1 MRELTRGV
9 CFGTFLALGSAI
21 FALGDEP
28 LLVLEDVPSGGM
40 VCVNV
45 DLGPVLKRCGLSRVA
60 WQNLRVFTEDNVLVP
75 AQFIPEPF
83 TRSNTSATGAE
94 FSGAGILILR
104 LPEPPPTRLVLRSEQ
119 TADSDSDSAQA
130 FDGKVSTPYLSVE
143 HNPGHGGFFEK
154 VRIGQSAL
162 EFPVRFADRVHHAKE
177 GSFSAAGYSSAEVKL
192 LSRGPLGVLV
202 RTQTRYVRGEQSP
215 TSQPQACYDWFY
227 FYDLPVIWVRV
238 VATQAEGFRW
248 NEHHFLEIQFSE
260 NTANRW
266 MGGEPLQEGT
276 LTRTA
281 KSHPLTHIGMVRNEQ
296 VGLGIF
302 CGGSVLV
309 YDSPGGDGHYI
320 QAHGDRAWQPWETA
334 KITKEAYIFVGEQGD
349 FDGRIREVPGLVP
362 KQVDAIVTTRE
373 IHDRLA
379 AARAKLSPLLLA
391 ATSYCERTGHWEDA
405 LRAAE
410 GTMPEFLTGI
420 AAGNLSLVMEK
431 LPNGLK
437 GPVAYDVRQDRL
449 LVREDLPLFSIRA
462 RHAVSMEELVLSA
475 DAGWNKVTCQLG
487 DGHSSLKV
495 RWQDFSDARL
505 KGIAVEVEAIAE
517 ESRQAIRWRLKVENE
532 STEWSIWSVVF
543 PQVAIAEPGRDAW
556 VVYPKGVGI
565 AEQGA
570 WERALQF
577 RGRYP
582 SGWVTMQFVGAY
594 AADNSTGLYLA
605 VHDPW
610 GSTKEIQLQSR
621 PEDHIVTWA
630 VEHPAENMGQAG
642 NHFELPGEAVFQAFA
657 GDWFDMALIYRD
669 WVRREARWYPKLGA
683 DGREDTALW
692 MRELCLWALGG
703 GAPADCVERVKRFA
717 EYFGVPCGFHWY
729 NWHQI
734 PFDNDYPHYF
744 PTKEGFAEAVA
755 ELQKSGVHVMPY
767 INGRLWD
774 TRDRGL
780 EDFEFSSRAKP
791 AVSKNEVGE
800 PYREQY
806 SSKESDGS
814 PVSLGVMCPSTSL
827 WQETV
832 QGIVARLFSECGVHG
847 VYIDQIA
854 AASPTLCFDAS
865 HGHPLGGGHWWTTS
879 YWQLLEGIRKT
890 MPSERMITT
899 ECNAEPYIRWFDGY
913 LSWHWQY
920 PNQVPLF
927 PAVYGGTI
935 QMFGRYYG
943 GTGSGL
949 RPTEPAGRN
958 RDIALRMRASQQLVF
973 GEQLGWINPAVVDEP
988 QNASFLKK
996 LVLLRSQ
1003 AVRFFY
1009 AGEMV
1014 RPPRVAGNIP
1024 QLRADWQWQG
1034 SMWVTT
1040 DAVFTGA
1047 WAIPRERKAIAFM
1060 VNAAEE
1066 ELTVRV
1072 EADTRQWGLNASKV
1086 RTTCVL
1092 PEGRQQMEVGPST
1105 WSVEITLPPCSAQ
1118 AWEFEAIE

>member
-1 MRELTRGV
+1 MYRRLLAL
-9 CFGTFLALGSAI
+9 CFGVLLNFGSAV

-28 LLVLEDVPSGGM
+28 LLLLEDVPRGGM
-40 VCVNV
+40 VCLNV
-45 DLGPVLKRCGLSRVA
+45 ELGPALKRCGLSAPSWEKIRI
-60 WQNLRVFTEDNVLVP
+60 FTEDGVAIP
-75 AQFIPEPF
+75 AQFVPDPF
-83 TRSNTSATGAE
+83 SGPNTSTTGKE
-94 FSGAGILILR
+94 VSGAGLLILR
-104 LPEPPPTRLVLRSEQ
+104 LPEPPPTRLVIRFQPTS
-119 TADSDSDSAQA
+119 DSDSDSSQA

-143 HNPGHGGFFEK
+143 HYPAYGGFFQK
-154 VRIGQSAL
+154 VQIGRSGL

-177 GSFSAAGYSSAEVKL
+177 GSYPAAGYSSADVKL
-192 LSRGPLGVLV
+192 LSRGPLGTLV
-202 RTQTRYVRGEQSP
+202 RTETRYVRGEQVP
-215 TSQPQACYDWFY
+215 ASQPRACYDWFY
-227 FYDLPVIWVRV
+227 FHDLPLIWVRV
-238 VATQAEGFRW
+238 VATQAESFRW

-266 MGGEPLQEGT
+266 VGGESLQEGA
-276 LTRTA
+276 LTRA
-281 KSHPLTHIGMVRNEQ
+281 EKSHSLTHIGMVHNDR
-296 VGLGIF
+296 VGLGMF
-302 CGGSVLV
+302 CGGTVLV
-309 YDSPGGDGHYI
+309 YDSPGGEGHYI

-334 KITKEAYIFVGEQGD
+334 KITKEAYIFVAEQGE
-349 FDGRIREVPGLVP
+349 FDRRIREIPSLLR
-362 KQVDAIVTTRE
+362 KSDDAIVTTRA
-373 IHDRLA
+373 IHNRIA
-379 AARAKLSPLLLA
+379 AAWKKLPPLLSA
-391 ATSYCERTGHWEDA
+391 ATSYCERTGRWEEA
-405 LRAAE
+405 LHAAE
-410 GTMPEFLTGI
+410 GRMPEVLTGI
-420 AAGNLSLVMEK
+420 AAGNLAVVLEN
-431 LPNGLK
+431 LPQGLK
-437 GPVAYDVRQDRL
+437 GPVAYDVGQDRL
-449 LVREDLPLFSIRA
+449 LLRGDLPLFTIRL
-462 RHAVSMEELVLSA
+462 RHAASKENVILTA
-475 DAGWNKVTCQLG
+475 DVGWNNVTCHPG
-487 DGHSSLKV
+487 EGHSSLKI
-495 RWQDFSDARL
+495 RWQDPGDARL
-505 KGIAVEVEAIAE
+505 KGIAVEVEAKAE
-517 ESRQAIRWRLKVENE
+517 ESRQAIHWSLKVANE
-532 STEWSIWSVVF
+532 SAAWSIWSVVF
-543 PQVAIAEPGRDAW
+543 PQVAMAEPGRDAW
-556 VVYPKGVGI
+556 VVYPKGVGV

-570 WERALQF
+570 WQRALQF
-577 RGRYP
+577 GGRYP
-582 SGWVTMQFVGAY
+582 SGWVTMQFVGTY
-594 AADNSTGLYLA
+594 AADSSTGLYLA
-605 VHDPW
+605 VHDRW
-610 GSTKEIQLQSR
+610 GSTKEIHLGSR
-621 PEDHIVTWA
+621 PEDHLVTWT

-642 NHFELPGEAVFQAFA
+642 NDFELPGEVVFQAFA
-657 GDWFDMALIYRD
+657 GDWFDMARIYRE
-669 WVRREARWYPKLGA
+669 WVQREARWYPQLGP
-683 DGREDTALW
+683 DGRQDTALW
-692 MRELCLWALGG
+692 MRELCLWALSG

-791 AVSKNEVGE
+791 AVSKNEAGE
-800 PYREQY
+800 PYQERY

-814 PVSLGVMCPSTSL
+814 PVSLGVMCPSTAL
-827 WQETV
+827 WRETV
-832 QGIVARLFSECGVHG
+832 QGIVTRLFSECGVHG

-879 YWQLLEGIRKT
+879 YWQLLEGIRKA
-890 MPSERMITT
+890 MPADRMITT

-927 PAVYGGTI
+927 PAVYGGSI

-996 LVLLRSQ
+996 LVLLRAE

-1014 RPPRVAGNIP
+1014 RPPRVSGNIP

-1040 DAVFTGA
+1040 NAVLTGA
-1047 WAIPRERKAIAFM
+1047 WAIPRERKAIAFV

-1066 ELTVRV
+1066 ELSVRV
-1072 EADTRQWGLNASKV
+1072 TADTRQWGLNTSQV
-1086 RTTCVL
+1086 RVTPVL
-1092 PEGRQQMEVGPST
+1092 PEGRQQTAEGPCM
-1105 WSVEITLPPCSAQ
+1105 WSVDITLPPCSAQ
-1118 AWEFEAIE
+1118 AWEFEAVE